1 MIGVMMNLTKT
12 ISPFKII
19 EINEFGKAVWLKDGT
34 NIMAHRE
41 YRWCDSVLV
50 VDEGRSRLVLETSKF
65 STFDFTGWTPLTKNE
80 YVKYL
85 DGTWK

>member
-19 EINEFGKAVWLKDGT
+19 EINEFGKAVWLKDRT

-41 YRWCDSVLV
+41 YRWCDAVLV

-80 YVKYL
+80 YEQR
-85 DGTWK
+85 